1 MTVNRPAPAVHRDL
15 AWALKQQATRA
26 GEHAPSVRGADW
38 RLATVTLVNGDGT
51 VAAEGIPA
59 IRRLETYRN
68 PAAGDLIVIEQ
79 ASNGNWIS
87 PGRTA
92 AATDNQFTT
101 FTPVVTGA
109 GSATWATR
117 TGWYTRHG
125 SLITVNVH
133 LVVNAAGS
141 GTALVAVDMPTAVH
155 RGTRQ
160 VLTMHTESTGP
171 NGSHIGN
178 GTCAFFAGGAATATS
193 DRLRTSSNDGTNRDA
208 NLTGADLLAGGTI
221 TIQGSYRAA

>member
-1 MTVNRPAPAVHRDL
+1 VTLEKPQLAVHRDL

-26 GEHAPSVRGADW
+26 GEGAPSVRGADW
-38 RLATVTLVNGDGT
+38 RLATVTAVNTDGT
-51 VAAEGIPA
+51 VAVAGIPA

-68 PAAGDLIVIEQ
+68 PAVGDLIVIQQ

-92 AATDNQFTT
+92 ATTDNQFTT
-101 FTPVVTGA
+101 FTPTVTGG

-117 TGWYTRHG
+117 TGWYTRHDN
-125 SLITVNVH
+125 LITVNVH
-133 LVVNAAGS
+133 LIVGTAGS
-141 GTALVAVDMPTAVH
+141 GTSTVAVDMPTPVY

-160 VLTMHTESTGP
+160 VLVMHTESTGP

-178 GTCAFFAGGAATATS
+178 GQCVFFAGGAATPTS
-193 DRLRTSSNDGTNRDA
+193 DRLRTSSNDATNRDA
-208 NLTGADLLAGGTI
+208 NLTGADLLTGGTI

>member
-1 MTVNRPAPAVHRDL
+1 MSIDRPAPAVHRDL
-15 AWALKQQATRA
+15 AWALKQHAVRA
-26 GEHAPSVRGADW
+26 GERTPSVRGSDW
-38 RLATVTLVNGDGT
+38 RLATVTAVNGDGT
-51 VAAEGIPA
+51 VDADGIPA

-68 PAAGDLIVIEQ
+68 PAVGDLIVIEQ
-79 ASNGNWIS
+79 ASTGSWIT

-92 AATDNQFTT
+92 AVTDTQFTT
-101 FTPVVTGA
+101 FTPTVSGG
-109 GSATWATR
+109 GSATWTTR

-125 SLITVNVH
+125 GLITVCVH

-141 GTALVAVDMPTAVH
+141 GGTLVAVDMPTPVY

-171 NGSHIGN
+171 NGSHIGD
-178 GTCAFFAGGAATATS
+178 GQAVFFAGGSGPST
-193 DRLRTSSNDGTNRDA
+193 DRLRTSSNDAVNRDS

-221 TIQGSYRAA
+221 TIQGVYRAA

>member
-1 MTVNRPAPAVHRDL
+1 MNAPNRPAPAVHRDL
-15 AWALKQQATRA
+15 AWALKEQATRA
-26 GEHAPSVRGADW
+26 GEGAPSVRGADW
-38 RLATVTLVNGDGT
+38 RTAVVTLVNLDGT
-51 VAAEGIPA
+51 VAADGIPA

-68 PAAGDLIVIEQ
+68 PAAGDLIVIQQ

-92 AATDNQFTT
+92 PTTDTQFTT
-101 FTPVVTGA
+101 FTPAVSGG

-117 TGWYTRHG
+117 TGWYTSHG
-125 SLITVNVH
+125 GLITVCVH

-141 GTALVAVDMPTAVH
+141 GEGLVAVDMPTLVY

-160 VLTMHTESTGP
+160 VLAMHTESTGP
-171 NGSHIGN
+171 NGSHIGD
-178 GTCAFFAGGAATATS
+178 GQAVFFAGGSGPAT
-193 DRLRTSSNDGTNRDA
+193 DRLRTSSNDALNRDA
-208 NLTGADLLAGGTI
+208 NLTGSDLLAGGTI